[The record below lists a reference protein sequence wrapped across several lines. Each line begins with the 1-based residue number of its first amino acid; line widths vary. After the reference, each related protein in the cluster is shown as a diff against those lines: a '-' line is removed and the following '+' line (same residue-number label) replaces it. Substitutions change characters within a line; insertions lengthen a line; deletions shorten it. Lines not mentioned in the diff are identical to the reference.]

1 MTYRPI
7 AVLESVLVNLQ
18 LKITQ
23 RDAAGPESFIL
34 VAVDSSTSP
43 RDWLGRTDSEMT
55 YFVSSGMLNNNS
67 VGQ

>member
-1 MTYRPI
+1 VTYRPI

-34 VAVDSSTSP
+34 VAVDASTSP

>member
-43 RDWLGRTDSEMT
+43 RDWLGRTDSKMT

>member
-1 MTYRPI
+1 VTYRPI

>member
-1 MTYRPI
+1 M
-7 AVLESVLVNLQ
+7 LESVSVNLQ